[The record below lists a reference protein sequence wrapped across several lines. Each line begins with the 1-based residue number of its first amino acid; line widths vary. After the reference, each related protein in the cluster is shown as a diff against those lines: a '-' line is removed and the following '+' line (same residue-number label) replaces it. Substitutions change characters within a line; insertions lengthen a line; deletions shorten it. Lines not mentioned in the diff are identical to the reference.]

1 MISVFNSCIH
11 FCDLFKLTEIFEIV
25 LLYLTIS
32 IVICPKFL
40 YPFLWSLHSHRNFF
54 ENLSSN
60 LATITRN
67 LSVISSTL
75 QKSFKI
81 IFMNWNNS
89 CESCYTKNWIF
100 YLLNLQTGAIFG
112 AKKRQNV
119 QEILYLESYL
129 WLSSSASHT
138 PYLNNPFLF
147 PQQTIKIPWNC
158 KIIHFSTEA
167 SRLSTTRQDNI
178 FPQYINELFSNNF
191 FILSF
196 PSGGHFSKKD
206 QGESTYKVK
215 NWRMPGT
222 K

>member
-1 MISVFNSCIH
+1 MSPFLWNLKTHRNFLTLSSWTWQFPLLSVLNSCLLS
-11 FCDLFKLTEIFEIV
+11 CDLFIITEI
-25 LLYLTIS
+25 
-32 IVICPKFL
+32 
-40 YPFLWSLHSHRNFF
+40 FF

-81 IFMNWNNS
+81 IFMNWNIS

-138 PYLNNPFLF
+138 PYLNNPFQF
-147 PQQTIKIPWNC
+147 PQQTIKIAWNC

-206 QGESTYKVK
+206 QGESTYQVK
-215 NWRMPGT
+215 KLKDARD
-222 K
+222 